1 MLVHLLAIDLEALA
15 ELDVGLADDFFK
27 LHLALEQ
34 RLLTKIIAVDV
45 KQIEGDQHDLLGAAL
60 QLVLQHR
67 EVRGAIGGW
76 SDYFAVDDRR
86 TRLDVPGVRRDL
98 PKAVGPVVAA
108 PGKDFHRGF
117 SQMDLNPVAI
127 ELDFVD
133 PALAAWH
140 PPSGARLNPESRHA
154 PRARPNLSPVFRL
167 RAIREGLRH

>member
-76 SDYFAVDDRR
+76 SDYFAIDDRR

-98 PKAVGPVVAA
+98 PKAVGPVVARRV
-108 PGKDFHRGF
+108 KIFT
-117 SQMDLNPVAI
+117 
-127 ELDFVD
+127 
-133 PALAAWH
+133 AA
-140 PPSGARLNPESRHA
+140 SR
-154 PRARPNLSPVFRL
+154 RWT
-167 RAIREGLRH
+167 